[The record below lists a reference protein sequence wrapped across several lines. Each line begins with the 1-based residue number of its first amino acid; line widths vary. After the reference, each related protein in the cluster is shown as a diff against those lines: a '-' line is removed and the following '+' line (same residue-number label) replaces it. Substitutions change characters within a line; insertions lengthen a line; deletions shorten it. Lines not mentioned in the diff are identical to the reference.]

1 MGAMPAGHEVV
12 TGWSGH
18 VYVGVSVDGFIARPD
33 GDLSWLESRG
43 AAAAEAGAG
52 DLGYEAFMAGIDAV
66 LLGRVTY
73 EQVLGFGDWS
83 YGDRPVVVLGSR
95 SRAPGAG
102 AARHEDPGGEDPAR
116 RVRWASSVAEAED
129 LLDDVGARDV
139 YVDGGATIRSL
150 LDAGRITDLVLTRVP
165 VLLREGISP
174 FAGPG
179 ADVALELVH
188 ARSFP
193 GGLVQETYRVVP
205 DRTRPHLVSG

>member
-1 MGAMPAGHEVV
+1 MGAVQMRHESVA
-12 TGWSGH
+12 GWSGH
-18 VYVGVSVDGFIARPD
+18 VYIGVSVDGYIARPD

-66 LLGRVTY
+66 VLGRVTY

-83 YGDRPVVVLGSR
+83 YGDRPVVVLGSGPGR
-95 SRAPGAG
+95 SGTSGR
-102 AARHEDPGGEDPAR
+102 GEPDR
-116 RVRWASSVAEAED
+116 RVQWAPSVARAAE
-129 LLDDVGARDV
+129 LLDDAGARDV
-139 YVDGGATIRSL
+139 YVDGGATIRSF
-150 LDAGRITDLVLTRVP
+150 LDAGRIADLVLTRVP

-179 ADVALELVH
+179 ADVALDLVESR
-188 ARSFP
+188 AFP

-205 DRTRPHLVSG
+205 DPSRPRLVSR

>member
-1 MGAMPAGHEVV
+1 MGALPLGDEVV

-95 SRAPGAG
+95 SRAPRLGATG
-102 AARHEDPGGEDPAR
+102 REEPAH
-116 RVRWASSVAEAED
+116 RVRWASTVAGAAE
-129 LLDDVGARDV
+129 LLDEVGAREV

-174 FAGPG
+174 FAGHG
-179 ADVALELVH
+179 KDVALELVS
-188 ARSFP
+188 ARSYP

-205 DRTRPHLVSG
+205 DRSRPHLVPR